1 MGRYAGHR
9 PHENPYYR
17 ERHHDG
23 TEVPLPANFTDS
35 ANAAAALALGR
46 GERALTLHTAS
57 PELAAEVAALHNV
70 RREEDRVR
78 QWRISHG

>member
-1 MGRYAGHR
+1 MGRYTGHL

-35 ANAAAALALGR
+35 ADAASALAL
-46 GERALTLHTAS
+46 
-57 PELAAEVAALHNV
+57 
-70 RREEDRVR
+70 D
-78 QWRISHG
+78 